1 MSGPVSVSGI
11 VAPYASPRHVT
22 NVADCAFYHSMDL
35 PGHGTVE
42 GLFDL
47 RGAVDEYL
55 GGVTLRGKRVLEL
68 GTADG
73 FLCFEMERR
82 GAEVVAYDLSE
93 AQRWDFVPA
102 AGASAVDL
110 MGEYQRN
117 VRRLN
122 DAFWLAH
129 RLHGSRARVVYGSV
143 YDVPASIGPVDIT
156 TFGCVLLHVRDPFLA
171 LARGTALAR
180 ERVVVTEVLGGV
192 PRRLM
197 RLFAAP
203 AARRLAPWWPIVPA
217 LAAPL
222 APSSPVFVPDPRRA
236 SPTPNWWSLGPRCI
250 RRFLG
255 LLGFEQEQVTYHF
268 QREAS
273 GVVPMYTLI
282 AKRTTPL
289 GG

>member
-1 MSGPVSVSGI
+1 MSLSETGG
-11 VAPYASPRHVT
+11 PYARPRLVT
-22 NVADCAFYHSMDL
+22 DLADCAFYHSMDL

-47 RGAVDEYL
+47 RGGVDEYL
-55 GGVTLRGKRVLEL
+55 GGVEVRGKRVLEL

-93 AQRWDFVPA
+93 AHRWDFVPA
-102 AGASAVDL
+102 AGSQAADL
-110 MGEYQRN
+110 VREYQRN

-129 RLHGSRARVVYGSV
+129 RLHRSRARVVYGSL
-143 YDVPASIGPVDIT
+143 YDVPESIGPVDIT

-171 LARGTALAR
+171 LARGAALAR
-180 ERVVVTEVLGGV
+180 ERVVVTELVGGL

-197 RLFAAP
+197 RLFAP
-203 AARRLAPWWPIVPA
+203 AAMRRLAPWWRVVPA

-222 APSSPVFVPDPRRA
+222 APSSPVFVPDARRPG
-236 SPTPNWWSLGPRCI
+236 PTPTWWSLGPRCI
-250 RRFLG
+250 RRFLA
-255 LLGFEQEQVTYHF
+255 LLGFAEERVTYHF
-268 QREAS
+268 QREAA
-273 GVVPMYTLI
+273 GVVPMYTLV
-282 AKRTTPL
+282 ARRLTTPS
-289 GG
+289 

>member
-1 MSGPVSVSGI
+1 MSASEI
-11 VAPYASPRHVT
+11 VEPYATPRMVT

-55 GGVTLRGKRVLEL
+55 GGIDLRGKRVLEL

-93 AQRWDFVPA
+93 AQRWDFVPST
-102 AGASAVDL
+102 GTNAVQL
-110 MGEYQRN
+110 MAEYQRN

-129 RLHGSRARVVYGSV
+129 RLHGSKARVVYGSL
-143 YDVPASIGPVDIT
+143 YDVPSAIGPVDVT

-171 LARGTALAR
+171 LARGAALAR
-180 ERVVVTEVLGGV
+180 ERIVVTEVLGGI

-197 RLFAAP
+197 RLFAP
-203 AARRLAPWWPIVPA
+203 ERVRRLAPWWRAVPA

-222 APSSPVFVPDPRRA
+222 APASPVFVPDARRPG
-236 SPTPNWWSLGPRCI
+236 PTPTWWSLGPRCI
-250 RRFLG
+250 DRFVR
-255 LLGFEQEQVTYHF
+255 LLGFEPEQVTYHF
-268 QREAS
+268 QREAA

-282 AKRTTPL
+282 ARRRETPTM
-289 GG
+289 

>member
-1 MSGPVSVSGI
+1 MSAVEVA
-11 VAPYASPRHVT
+11 APYAAPRHV
-22 NVADCAFYHSMDL
+22 ADPRDCAFYHSMDL
-35 PGHGTVE
+35 PGHGSVE

-55 GGVTLRGKRVLEL
+55 GGVDLGGKRVLEI

-102 AGASAVDL
+102 AGGDAAAL
-110 MGEYQRN
+110 MAEYQRN

-129 RLHGSRARVVYGSV
+129 RLHGSHARVVYGSV
-143 YDVPASIGPVDIT
+143 YDVPASIGPVDVA

-171 LARGTALAR
+171 LARGAALAR

-192 PRRLM
+192 PRLLA
-197 RLFAAP
+197 RLFAP
-203 AARRLAPWWPIVPA
+203 VPVRRLAPWWRVVPA
-217 LAAPL
+217 LAARLSP
-222 APSSPVFVPDPRRA
+222 ASPVFVPDARR
-236 SPTPNWWSLGPRCI
+236 PTPTPTWWSLGPRCMG
-250 RRFLG
+250 RYLA
-255 LLGFEQEQVTYHF
+255 LLGFEEERVTYHF
-268 QREAS
+268 QRAGA
-273 GVVPMYTLI
+273 GVVPMYTVV
-282 AKRTTPL
+282 AKRRGRPEMRP
-289 GG
+289 GP

>member
-1 MSGPVSVSGI
+1 
-11 VAPYASPRHVT
+11 
-22 NVADCAFYHSMDL
+22 MDL

-47 RGAVDEYL
+47 RGTVDEYL
-55 GGVTLRGKRVLEL
+55 GGVDLRGKRVLEL

-82 GAEVVAYDLSE
+82 GADVVAYDLSE

-102 AGASAVDL
+102 TGRQAADL
-110 MGEYQRN
+110 VSEYQRN

-129 RLHGSRARVVYGSV
+129 RLHGSRARVVYGSL

-171 LARGTALAR
+171 LARGAALAK
-180 ERVVVTEVLGGV
+180 ERVVVTEVLGGL

-197 RLFAAP
+197 RLFAPEAM
-203 AARRLAPWWPIVPA
+203 RRLAPWWRVVPA

-222 APSSPVFVPDPRRA
+222 APSSPVFVPDPDRPGA
-236 SPTPNWWSLGPRCI
+236 TPTWWSLGPRCI
-250 RRFLG
+250 RRFLA
-255 LLGFEQEQVTYHF
+255 LLDFEQERVTYHF

-273 GVVPMYTLI
+273 GVVPMYTLV
-282 AKRTTPL
+282 ARRLKTQS
-289 GG
+289 

>member
-1 MSGPVSVSGI
+1 MSASEIG
-11 VAPYASPRHVT
+11 APYASPRVVT
-22 NVADCAFYHSMDL
+22 DLDQCAFYHTMDL
-35 PGHGTVE
+35 PGHGTIE

-55 GGVTLRGKRVLEL
+55 GGVDLRGKRVLEL

-93 AQRWDFVPA
+93 AQRWDFVPST
-102 AGASAVDL
+102 GRSAVDL
-110 MGEYQRN
+110 MDEYQRN

-129 RLHGSRARVVYGSV
+129 RLCGSKARVVYGSL
-143 YDVPASIGPVDIT
+143 YDVPSSIGPVDVT

-171 LARGTALAR
+171 LARGVPLAR
-180 ERVVVTEVLGGV
+180 ERVVVTEVLGGI

-197 RLFAAP
+197 RLFASERMRA
-203 AARRLAPWWPIVPA
+203 LAPWWRAVPT

-222 APSSPVFVPDPRRA
+222 ASSSPVFVPDARRP
-236 SPTPNWWSLGPRCI
+236 SPTPTWWSLGPRCI
-250 RRFLG
+250 RRWLA
-255 LLGFEQEQVTYHF
+255 LLGFEQERLTYHF
-268 QREAS
+268 QKEAA
-273 GVVPMYTLI
+273 GVVPMYTI
-282 AKRTTPL
+282 VAKRYATPAT
-289 GG
+289 